1 MIQKPPAETSGTDGK
16 APSAGVLTIA
26 SRATRATLT
35 VRGTVASL
43 KTGAVLM
50 SANIRTNGQRNDT
63 SQTFNWSEVTEKTGG
78 ISLPVAEWM
87 RIDCAC
93 NRVPCPAS
101 TGRQSPAWQ
110 TLPAA
115 WE

>member
-16 APSAGVLTIA
+16 APSVGVMTIA
-26 SRATRATLT
+26 NRAARPTLAE
-35 VRGTVASL
+35 RGTAASL

-50 SANIRTNGQRNDT
+50 SANIRTNGQRNAT
-63 SQTFNWSEVTEKTGG
+63 IQTFNWSEVTEKMGG
-78 ISLPVAEWM
+78 ISLPVAEW
-87 RIDCAC
+87 RRTDCAC
-93 NRVPCPAS
+93 NRVQCPAS

-110 TLPAA
+110 TLPTA